1 MKKRFYILYIMY
13 AVVGIL
19 SLTTAAC
26 SSDKEEGEKPS
37 PENKTM
43 EVAFSI
49 SVPGSENALNATRIP
64 GIPDPG
70 TDTGEHDDWD
80 RLTVIIAYTQLDM
93 KKTVYYD
100 TFTKDE
106 FYSTNVVQHKETNSR
121 LLPDSDNDGFHEL
134 MMVLPTGSCRIYG
147 VTYTAGKGFDPE
159 GVLKKISDDGEDH
172 NDVILNLQISNDY
185 AERDVSKFVS
195 VATGYAI
202 NTKDNSEVLQVS
214 LNNIEEMR
222 QYWRMQLNRLAAKVD
237 IQWDAQSAYEKN
249 TETGNVQYTDVKI
262 NSFSFCGGAATDGT
276 TGSTIGTGSGYLF
289 PMLAKEK
296 ELPAISGKKN
306 FINTSE
312 ISRRN
317 GRVYHYTF
325 PDGHAPKITFK
336 LETTTTASTSG
347 AVKKTSDYT
356 FDLKNVTEGLLQ
368 PATWYKINVK
378 VTGKEKQESV
388 IIDSFK

>member
-37 PENKTM
+37 LKNKTM

-49 SVPGSENALNATRIP
+49 SVPGSENASNAKTTKA
-64 GIPDPG
+64 PDPG
-70 TDTGEHDDWD
+70 TDTGEHDDWN
-80 RLTVIIAYTQLDM
+80 RLTIIIAYTQLDM
-93 KKTVYYD
+93 KRTVYYD
-100 TFTKDE
+100 TFTKEE
-106 FYSTNVVQHKETNSR
+106 FYSNNVVQHQHTNSR
-121 LLPDSDNDGFHEL
+121 LLPDSDNDGYHEF
-134 MMVLPTGSCRIYG
+134 MMSLPIGKCRIYG
-147 VTYTAGKGFDPE
+147 VTYTDGKGFDPVGE
-159 GVLKKISDDGEDH
+159 LNKINDDGKDH
-172 NDVILNLQISNDY
+172 NGDIIKLQISNDY
-185 AERDVSKFVS
+185 AKDDGAKVAKFVS

-202 NTKDNSEVLQVS
+202 NTKDNSKDLQVS

-262 NSFSFCGGAATDGT
+262 NSFSFCGGATDQNVGA
-276 TGSTIGTGSGYLF
+276 GSGYLF
-289 PMLAKEK
+289 PTLAKGMN
-296 ELPAISGKKN
+296 LPAISGKKD

-336 LETTTTASTSG
+336 LVTSTGVIKDKESN
-347 AVKKTSDYT
+347 YT
-356 FDLKNVTEGLLQ
+356 FDLKNVTEGLLL

-378 VTGKEKQESV
+378 VTGKEKQESI

>member
-37 PENKTM
+37 LKSKTM

-49 SVPGSENALNATRIP
+49 SVPGSENASDATR
-64 GIPDPG
+64 IPDPG
-70 TDTGEHDDWD
+70 TDTGEHDDWN

-93 KKTVYYD
+93 KRTVYYD

-106 FYSTNVVQHKETNSR
+106 FYSNNVVQHQHTNSR
-121 LLPDSDNDGFHEL
+121 LLPDSDNDGYHEF
-134 MMVLPTGSCRIYG
+134 MMSLPIGKCRIYG
-147 VTYTAGKGFDPE
+147 VTYTAGMGFDPE
-159 GVLKKISDDGEDH
+159 SKLKKISDDGKDY
-172 NDVILNLQISNDY
+172 NDDILKLQISNDY
-185 AERDVSKFVS
+185 AGNDVSKFIS

-202 NTKDNSEVLQVS
+202 NTKDNSKDLQVS
-214 LNNIEEMR
+214 LDNIEEMK

-237 IQWDAQSAYEKN
+237 IQWDAQSAYEKS

-262 NSFSFCGGAATDGT
+262 NSFSFCGGATDQNVGA
-276 TGSTIGTGSGYLF
+276 GSGYLF
-289 PMLAKEK
+289 PTLAKE
-296 ELPAISGKKN
+296 ENLHAISGKKE

-325 PDGHAPKITFK
+325 PDGHTPKITFK
-336 LETTTTASTSG
+336 LETTTTASTG
-347 AVKKTSDYT
+347 NADKKTSTYT
-356 FDLKNVTEGLLQ
+356 FDLKNVTEGSLL

-378 VTGKEKQESV
+378 VTGKEKQESI

>member
-1 MKKRFYILYIMY
+1 MY

-37 PENKTM
+37 LKNKTM

-49 SVPGSENALNATRIP
+49 SVPGSENASNATR
-64 GIPDPG
+64 IPDPG

-80 RLTVIIAYTQLDM
+80 RLTVIIAYKQLDM
-93 KKTVYYD
+93 KRTVYYD

-121 LLPDSDNDGFHEL
+121 LLPDSDNDGIHEL

-147 VTYTAGKGFDPE
+147 MTYTAGKGFDPVGE
-159 GVLKKISDDGEDH
+159 LKKISDDGKDH
-172 NDVILNLQISNDY
+172 NDDILNLQISNDY
-185 AERDVSKFVS
+185 AGNDVSKFVS

-202 NTKDNSEVLQVS
+202 NTKDNSKNLQVS

-262 NSFSFCGGAATDGT
+262 NSFSFCGGAATAGT
-276 TGSTIGTGSGYLF
+276 TDPNVGAGSGYLF
-289 PMLAKEK
+289 PTLAKEK
-296 ELPAISGKKN
+296 NLPAISGKKD

-325 PDGHAPKITFK
+325 PDGHTPKITFK
-336 LETTTTASTSG
+336 LETTTTASTG
-347 AVKKTSDYT
+347 NADKKTSTYT
-356 FDLKNVTEGLLQ
+356 FDLKNVTEGSLL

-378 VTGKEKQESV
+378 VTGKEKQESI

>member
-49 SVPGSENALNATRIP
+49 SVPGSENASNATR
-64 GIPDPG
+64 IPDPG

-80 RLTVIIAYTQLDM
+80 RLTVIIAYKQLDM
-93 KKTVYYD
+93 KRTVYYD

-159 GVLKKISDDGEDH
+159 SELMKISDDGKDH
-172 NDVILNLQISNDY
+172 NDDILKLQISNDY
-185 AERDVSKFVS
+185 AGNDVSKFVS

-202 NTKDNSEVLQVS
+202 NTKDNSKDLQVS

-262 NSFSFCGGAATDGT
+262 NSFSFCGGAATAGT
-276 TGSTIGTGSGYLF
+276 TDPNVDKGSGYLF
-289 PMLAKEK
+289 PTLAKEK
-296 ELPAISGKKN
+296 NLPAISGKKD

-325 PDGHAPKITFK
+325 PDGHTPKITFK
-336 LETTTTASTSG
+336 LETTTTASTG
-347 AVKKTSDYT
+347 NADKKTSTYT
-356 FDLKNVTEGLLQ
+356 FDLKNVTEGSLL

-378 VTGKEKQESV
+378 VTRKEKQESV
-388 IIDSFK
+388 SIDTFK

>member
-1 MKKRFYILYIMY
+1 MY

-37 PENKTM
+37 LKNKTM

-49 SVPGSENALNATRIP
+49 SVPGSENASDATR
-64 GIPDPG
+64 IPDPG

-93 KKTVYYD
+93 KRTVYYD

-159 GVLKKISDDGEDH
+159 GVLKKISDDGIDH
-172 NDVILNLQISNDY
+172 NDDILKLQISNGY
-185 AERDVSKFVS
+185 AGNDVSKFIS

-202 NTKDNSEVLQVS
+202 NTKDNSEDLQVS

-222 QYWRMQLNRLAAKVD
+222 QYWRMQLNRLTAKVD

-262 NSFSFCGGAATDGT
+262 NSFSFCGGATDQNVGA
-276 TGSTIGTGSGYLF
+276 GSGYLF
-289 PMLAKEK
+289 PTLAKEK
-296 ELPAISGKKN
+296 NLPAISGKKD

-336 LETTTTASTSG
+336 LETTTTASTG
-347 AVKKTSDYT
+347 NADKKTSTYT
-356 FDLKNVTEGLLQ
+356 FDLKNVTEGSLQ

-378 VTGKEKQESV
+378 VTGKEKQESI

>member
-1 MKKRFYILYIMY
+1 MKNRFYILYIMY

-37 PENKTM
+37 LKNKTM

-49 SVPGSENALNATRIP
+49 SVPGSENASDATR
-64 GIPDPG
+64 IPDPG
-70 TDTGEHDDWD
+70 TDTGEHDDWN
-80 RLTVIIAYTQLDM
+80 RLTIIIAYTESDM

-100 TFTKDE
+100 TFTKEE
-106 FYSTNVVQHKETNSR
+106 FYSNNVVQHQHTNSR
-121 LLPDSDNDGFHEL
+121 LLPDSDNDGYHEF
-134 MMVLPTGSCRIYG
+134 MMSLPIGKCRIYG
-147 VTYTAGKGFDPE
+147 VTYTNGKGFDPVGE
-159 GVLKKISDDGEDH
+159 LKKISDDGKDH
-172 NDVILNLQISNDY
+172 NDDILNLQISNDY
-185 AERDVSKFVS
+185 AGNDVSKFIS

-202 NTKDNSEVLQVS
+202 NTKDNSEDLQVS

-262 NSFSFCGGAATDGT
+262 NSFSFCGGTTDQNVGA
-276 TGSTIGTGSGYLF
+276 GSGYLF
-289 PMLAKEK
+289 PTLAKEK
-296 ELPAISGKKN
+296 NLPAISGKKD

-325 PDGHAPKITFK
+325 PDGHTPKITFK
-336 LETTTTASTSG
+336 LETTTTASTG
-347 AVKKTSDYT
+347 NADKKTSTYT
-356 FDLKNVTEGLLQ
+356 FDLKNVTEGSLL

-378 VTGKEKQESV
+378 VTGKEKQESI

>member
-19 SLTTAAC
+19 SLTIAAC

-37 PENKTM
+37 LKNKTM

-49 SVPGSENALNATRIP
+49 SVPGSENASNAKTT
-64 GIPDPG
+64 GTPDPG

-80 RLTVIIAYTQLDM
+80 KLTIIIAYTESDM

-100 TFTKDE
+100 TFTKEE
-106 FYSTNVVQHKETNSR
+106 FYSNNVVQHQHTNSR
-121 LLPDSDNDGFHEL
+121 LLPDSDNDGYHEF
-134 MMVLPTGSCRIYG
+134 MMSLPIGKCRIYG
-147 VTYTAGKGFDPE
+147 VTYTDGKGFDPVGE
-159 GVLKKISDDGEDH
+159 LNKIKDDGKDH
-172 NDVILNLQISNDY
+172 NGDIIKLQISNDY
-185 AERDVSKFVS
+185 AKDDGAKVAKFIS

-214 LNNIEEMR
+214 LDNIEEMK

-237 IQWDAQSAYEKN
+237 IQWDAQSAYEKS

-262 NSFSFCGGAATDGT
+262 NSFSFCGGATDQNVGA
-276 TGSTIGTGSGYLF
+276 GSGYLF
-289 PMLAKEK
+289 PTLAKGMN
-296 ELPAISGKKN
+296 LPAISGKKD

-336 LETTTTASTSG
+336 LETTTTASTG
-347 AVKKTSDYT
+347 NADKKTSAYT
-356 FDLKNVTEGLLQ
+356 FDLKNVTEGSLQ

-388 IIDSFK
+388 SIDTFK

>member
-37 PENKTM
+37 LKSKTM

-49 SVPGSENALNATRIP
+49 SVPGSENASDATR
-64 GIPDPG
+64 IPDPG
-70 TDTGEHDDWD
+70 TDTGEHDDWNK
-80 RLTVIIAYTQLDM
+80 LTIIIAYTESDM

-106 FYSTNVVQHKETNSR
+106 FYSSNVVQHKKTNSR
-121 LLPDSDNDGFHEL
+121 LLPDSDNDGYHEF
-134 MMVLPTGSCRIYG
+134 MMSLPIGKCRIYG
-147 VTYTAGKGFDPE
+147 VTYTDGKGFDPVGE
-159 GVLKKISDDGEDH
+159 LNKINDDGKDH
-172 NDVILNLQISNDY
+172 NGDIIKLQISNDY
-185 AERDVSKFVS
+185 AKDDGAKVAKFVS

-202 NTKDNSEVLQVS
+202 NTKDNSKDLQVS

-262 NSFSFCGGAATDGT
+262 NSFSFCGGATDQNVGA
-276 TGSTIGTGSGYLF
+276 GSGYLF
-289 PMLAKEK
+289 PTLAKEK
-296 ELPAISGKKN
+296 NLPAISGKKD

-325 PDGHAPKITFK
+325 PDGHTPKITFK
-336 LETTTTASTSG
+336 LVTSTGVIKDKESN
-347 AVKKTSDYT
+347 YT
-356 FDLKNVTEGLLQ
+356 FDLKNVTEGLLL

-378 VTGKEKQESV
+378 VTGKEKQESI

>member
-37 PENKTM
+37 LKNKTM

-49 SVPGSENALNATRIP
+49 SVPGSENASNAKTTKA
-64 GIPDPG
+64 PDPG
-70 TDTGEHDDWD
+70 TDTGEHDDWN
-80 RLTVIIAYTQLDM
+80 RLTIIIAYTQLDM
-93 KKTVYYD
+93 KRTVYYD
-100 TFTKDE
+100 TFTKEE
-106 FYSTNVVQHKETNSR
+106 FYSNNVVQHQHTNSR
-121 LLPDSDNDGFHEL
+121 LLPDSDNDGYHEF
-134 MMVLPTGSCRIYG
+134 MMSLPIGKCRIYG
-147 VTYTAGKGFDPE
+147 VTYTDGKGFDPVGE
-159 GVLKKISDDGEDH
+159 LNKIKDDGKDH
-172 NDVILNLQISNDY
+172 NGDIIKLQISNDY
-185 AERDVSKFVS
+185 AKDDGAKVAKFIS

-202 NTKDNSEVLQVS
+202 NTKDNNEVLQVS
-214 LNNIEEMR
+214 LDNIEEMK

-237 IQWDAQSAYEKN
+237 IQWDAQSAYEKS

-262 NSFSFCGGAATDGT
+262 NSFSFCGGATDQNVGA
-276 TGSTIGTGSGYLF
+276 GSGYLF
-289 PMLAKEK
+289 PTLAKGMN
-296 ELPAISGKKN
+296 LPAISGKKD

-336 LETTTTASTSG
+336 LVTSTGVIKDKESN
-347 AVKKTSDYT
+347 YT
-356 FDLKNVTEGLLQ
+356 FDLKNVTEGLLL

-378 VTGKEKQESV
+378 VTGKEKQESI

>member
-1 MKKRFYILYIMY
+1 MKKRFYILYILY

-37 PENKTM
+37 LKSKTM

-49 SVPGSENALNATRIP
+49 SVPGSESASDATR
-64 GIPDPG
+64 IPDPG

-93 KKTVYYD
+93 KRTVYYD

-106 FYSTNVVQHKETNSR
+106 FYSNNVVQHQHTNSR
-121 LLPDSDNDGFHEL
+121 LLPDSDNDGYHEF
-134 MMVLPTGSCRIYG
+134 MMSLPIGKCRIYG
-147 VTYTAGKGFDPE
+147 VTYTDGKGFDPE
-159 GVLKKISDDGEDH
+159 SKLKKISDDGIDH
-172 NDVILNLQISNDY
+172 NDDILKLQISNDY
-185 AERDVSKFVS
+185 AGNDVSKFIS

-202 NTKDNSEVLQVS
+202 NTKDNSEDLQVS

-262 NSFSFCGGAATDGT
+262 NSFSFCGGATNQNVGA
-276 TGSTIGTGSGYLF
+276 GSGYLF
-289 PMLAKEK
+289 PTLAKK
-296 ELPAISGKKN
+296 KNLPAISGKKE

-336 LETTTTASTSG
+336 LVTSTGVIKDKESN
-347 AVKKTSDYT
+347 YT
-356 FDLKNVTEGLLQ
+356 FDLKNVTEGLLL

-378 VTGKEKQESV
+378 VTGKEKQESI
-388 IIDSFK
+388 IIDSLK

>member
-37 PENKTM
+37 LKNKTM

-49 SVPGSENALNATRIP
+49 SVPGSENASDATR
-64 GIPDPG
+64 IPDPG
-70 TDTGEHDDWD
+70 TDTGEHDDWN
-80 RLTVIIAYTQLDM
+80 RLTIIIAYTQLDM
-93 KKTVYYD
+93 KRTVYYD
-100 TFTKDE
+100 TFTKEE
-106 FYSTNVVQHKETNSR
+106 FYSNNVVQHQHTNSR
-121 LLPDSDNDGFHEL
+121 LLPDSDNDGYHEF
-134 MMVLPTGSCRIYG
+134 MMSLPIGKCRIYG
-147 VTYTAGKGFDPE
+147 VTYTDGKGFDPVGE
-159 GVLKKISDDGEDH
+159 LNKIKDDGKDH
-172 NDVILNLQISNDY
+172 NGDIIKLQISNDY
-185 AERDVSKFVS
+185 AKDDGAKVAKFIS

-202 NTKDNSEVLQVS
+202 NTKDNSEDLQVS

-262 NSFSFCGGAATDGT
+262 NSFSFCGGATDQNVGA
-276 TGSTIGTGSGYLF
+276 GSGYLF
-289 PMLAKEK
+289 PTLAKE
-296 ELPAISGKKN
+296 ENLHAISGKKE

-336 LETTTTASTSG
+336 LVTSTGVIKDKESN
-347 AVKKTSDYT
+347 YT

-388 IIDSFK
+388 SIDTFK

>member
-37 PENKTM
+37 LKSKTM

-49 SVPGSENALNATRIP
+49 SVPGNENASDATR
-64 GIPDPG
+64 IPDPG
-70 TDTGEHDDWD
+70 TDTGEHDDWN

-93 KKTVYYD
+93 KRTVYYD

-106 FYSTNVVQHKETNSR
+106 FYSNNVVQHQHTNSR
-121 LLPDSDNDGFHEL
+121 LLPDSDNDGYHEF
-134 MMVLPTGSCRIYG
+134 MMSLPIGKCRIYG
-147 VTYTAGKGFDPE
+147 VTYTDGKGFDPE
-159 GVLKKISDDGEDH
+159 GELKKIKDDGKDH
-172 NDVILNLQISNDY
+172 NGDIIKLQISNDY
-185 AERDVSKFVS
+185 AKDDGAKVAKFIS

-202 NTKDNSEVLQVS
+202 NTKDNSKDLQVS

-262 NSFSFCGGAATDGT
+262 NSFSFCGGATDQNVGA
-276 TGSTIGTGSGYLF
+276 GSGYLF
-289 PMLAKEK
+289 PTLAKEK
-296 ELPAISGKKN
+296 NLPAISGKKD

-325 PDGHAPKITFK
+325 PDGHTPKITFK
-336 LETTTTASTSG
+336 LETTTTASTG
-347 AVKKTSDYT
+347 NADKKTSTYT
-356 FDLKNVTEGLLQ
+356 FDLKNATEGSLL

-378 VTGKEKQESV
+378 VTGKEKQESI

>member
-37 PENKTM
+37 LKNKTM

-49 SVPGSENALNATRIP
+49 SVPGSENASNATR
-64 GIPDPG
+64 IPDPG
-70 TDTGEHDDWD
+70 TDTGEHDDWN

-93 KKTVYYD
+93 KRTVYYD
-100 TFTKDE
+100 TFTKEE
-106 FYSTNVVQHKETNSR
+106 FYSNNVVQHQHTNSR
-121 LLPDSDNDGFHEL
+121 LLPDSDNDGYHEF
-134 MMVLPTGSCRIYG
+134 MMILPIGKCRIYG
-147 VTYTAGKGFDPE
+147 VTYTDGKGFDPVGE
-159 GVLKKISDDGEDH
+159 LNKIKDDGKDH
-172 NDVILNLQISNDY
+172 NGDIIKLQISNDY
-185 AERDVSKFVS
+185 AKDDGAKVAKFIS

-202 NTKDNSEVLQVS
+202 NTKDNSKDLQVS

-262 NSFSFCGGAATDGT
+262 NSFSFCGGATNQNVGA
-276 TGSTIGTGSGYLF
+276 GSGYLF
-289 PMLAKEK
+289 PTLAKEK
-296 ELPAISGKKN
+296 NLPAISGKKD

-325 PDGHAPKITFK
+325 PDGHTPKITFK
-336 LETTTTASTSG
+336 LVTSTGVIKDKESN
-347 AVKKTSDYT
+347 YT
-356 FDLKNVTEGLLQ
+356 FDLKNVTEGLLL

-378 VTGKEKQESV
+378 VTGKEKQESI

>member
-1 MKKRFYILYIMY
+1 MKKRFYILYILY

-37 PENKTM
+37 LKNKTM

-49 SVPGSENALNATRIP
+49 SVPGSENASDATR
-64 GIPDPG
+64 IPDPG
-70 TDTGEHDDWD
+70 TDTGEHDDWN

-93 KKTVYYD
+93 KRTVYYD
-100 TFTKDE
+100 TFTKEE
-106 FYSTNVVQHKETNSR
+106 FYSSNVVQHKETNSR
-121 LLPDSDNDGFHEL
+121 LLPDSDNDGYHEF
-134 MMVLPTGSCRIYG
+134 MMSLPIGKCRIYG
-147 VTYTAGKGFDPE
+147 VTYTDGKGFDPVGE
-159 GVLKKISDDGEDH
+159 LNKISDDGKDH
-172 NDVILNLQISNDY
+172 NDDILNLQISNDY
-185 AERDVSKFVS
+185 AENDVSKFVS

-202 NTKDNSEVLQVS
+202 NTKDNSEDLQVS

-237 IQWDAQSAYEKN
+237 IQWDAQSAYEKS

-262 NSFSFCGGAATDGT
+262 NSFSFCGGATDQNVGA
-276 TGSTIGTGSGYLF
+276 GSGYLF
-289 PMLAKEK
+289 PTLAKEK
-296 ELPAISGKKN
+296 NLPAISGKKD

-325 PDGHAPKITFK
+325 PDGHTPKITFK
-336 LETTTTASTSG
+336 LETTTTASTG
-347 AVKKTSDYT
+347 NADKKTSTYT
-356 FDLKNVTEGLLQ
+356 FDLKNVTEGSLQ

-388 IIDSFK
+388 SIDTFK

>member
-37 PENKTM
+37 LKNKTM

-49 SVPGSENALNATRIP
+49 SVPGSESASDATR
-64 GIPDPG
+64 IPDPG
-70 TDTGEHDDWD
+70 TDTGEHDDWN

-93 KKTVYYD
+93 KRTVYYD
-100 TFTKDE
+100 TFTKEE
-106 FYSTNVVQHKETNSR
+106 FYSNNVVQHQHTNSR
-121 LLPDSDNDGFHEL
+121 LLPDSDNDGYHEF
-134 MMVLPTGSCRIYG
+134 MMSLPIGKCRIYG
-147 VTYTAGKGFDPE
+147 VTYTDGKGFDPVGE
-159 GVLKKISDDGEDH
+159 LNKIKDDGKDH
-172 NDVILNLQISNDY
+172 NGDIIKLQISNDY
-185 AERDVSKFVS
+185 AKDDGAKVAKFVS

-202 NTKDNSEVLQVS
+202 NTKDNSEDLQVS

-262 NSFSFCGGAATDGT
+262 NSFSFCGGATDQNVGA
-276 TGSTIGTGSGYLF
+276 GSGYLF
-289 PMLAKEK
+289 PTLAKE
-296 ELPAISGKKN
+296 ENLHAISGKKE

-336 LETTTTASTSG
+336 LVTSTGVIKDKESN
-347 AVKKTSDYT
+347 YT
-356 FDLKNVTEGLLQ
+356 FDLKNVTEGLLL

-378 VTGKEKQESV
+378 VTGKEKQESI

>member
-1 MKKRFYILYIMY
+1 MKKRSYILYIMY

-37 PENKTM
+37 LKNKTM

-49 SVPGSENALNATRIP
+49 SVPGSENASDATR
-64 GIPDPG
+64 IPDPG

-93 KKTVYYD
+93 KRTVYYD
-100 TFTKDE
+100 TFTKEE
-106 FYSTNVVQHKETNSR
+106 FYSNNVVQHQHTNSR
-121 LLPDSDNDGFHEL
+121 LLPDSDNDGYHEF
-134 MMVLPTGSCRIYG
+134 MMSLPIGKCRIYG
-147 VTYTAGKGFDPE
+147 VTYTAGMGFDPVGE
-159 GVLKKISDDGEDH
+159 LKKISDDGKDH
-172 NDVILNLQISNDY
+172 NDDILNLQISNDY
-185 AERDVSKFVS
+185 AGNDVSKFIS

-202 NTKDNSEVLQVS
+202 NTKDNSKDLQVS

-262 NSFSFCGGAATDGT
+262 NSFSFCGGTTDPNVDK
-276 TGSTIGTGSGYLF
+276 GSGYLF
-289 PMLAKEK
+289 PTLAKEK
-296 ELPAISGKKN
+296 NLPAISGKKD

-325 PDGHAPKITFK
+325 PDGHTPKITFK
-336 LETTTTASTSG
+336 LETTTTASTG
-347 AVKKTSDYT
+347 NADKKTSTYT
-356 FDLKNVTEGLLQ
+356 FDLKNVTEGLLL

-378 VTGKEKQESV
+378 VTGKEKQESI

>member
-37 PENKTM
+37 LKNKTM

-49 SVPGSENALNATRIP
+49 SVPGSENASNATR
-64 GIPDPG
+64 IPDPG
-70 TDTGEHDDWD
+70 TDTGEHDDWN

-93 KKTVYYD
+93 KRTVYYD

-106 FYSTNVVQHKETNSR
+106 FYSNNVVQHQHTNSR
-121 LLPDSDNDGFHEL
+121 LLPDSDNDGYHEF
-134 MMVLPTGSCRIYG
+134 MMSLPIGKCRIYG
-147 VTYTAGKGFDPE
+147 VTYTDGKGFDPVGE
-159 GVLKKISDDGEDH
+159 LNKINDDGKDH
-172 NDVILNLQISNDY
+172 NGDIIKLQISNDY
-185 AERDVSKFVS
+185 AKDDGAKVAKFVS

-202 NTKDNSEVLQVS
+202 NTKDNSKDLQVS

-262 NSFSFCGGAATDGT
+262 NSFSFCGGATDQNVGA
-276 TGSTIGTGSGYLF
+276 GSGYLF
-289 PMLAKEK
+289 PTLAKEK
-296 ELPAISGKKN
+296 NLPAISGKKE

-336 LETTTTASTSG
+336 LVTSTGVIKDKESN
-347 AVKKTSDYT
+347 YT
-356 FDLKNVTEGLLQ
+356 FDLKNVTEGLLL

-378 VTGKEKQESV
+378 VTGKEKQESI

>member
-37 PENKTM
+37 LKNKTM

-49 SVPGSENALNATRIP
+49 SVPGSENASNATR
-64 GIPDPG
+64 IPDPG
-70 TDTGEHDDWD
+70 TDTGEHDDWN

-93 KKTVYYD
+93 KRTVYYD

-106 FYSTNVVQHKETNSR
+106 FYSNNVVQHQHTNSR
-121 LLPDSDNDGFHEL
+121 LLPDSDNDGYHEF
-134 MMVLPTGSCRIYG
+134 MMSLPIGKCRIYG
-147 VTYTAGKGFDPE
+147 VTYTAGMGFDPVGE
-159 GVLKKISDDGEDH
+159 LNKIKDDGKDH
-172 NDVILNLQISNDY
+172 NGDIIKLQISNDY
-185 AERDVSKFVS
+185 AKDDGAKVAKFIS

-202 NTKDNSEVLQVS
+202 NTKDNSEDLQVS

-237 IQWDAQSAYEKN
+237 IQWDAQSAYEKS

-262 NSFSFCGGAATDGT
+262 NSFSFCGGATDQNVGA
-276 TGSTIGTGSGYLF
+276 GSGYLF
-289 PMLAKEK
+289 PTLAKE
-296 ELPAISGKKN
+296 ENLHAISGKKE

-325 PDGHAPKITFK
+325 PDGHTPKITFK
-336 LETTTTASTSG
+336 LVTSTGVIKDKESN
-347 AVKKTSDYT
+347 YT

-388 IIDSFK
+388 SIDTFK

>member
-37 PENKTM
+37 LKSKTM

-49 SVPGSENALNATRIP
+49 SVPGSESASDATR
-64 GIPDPG
+64 IPDPG
-70 TDTGEHDDWD
+70 TDTGEHDDWN

-93 KKTVYYD
+93 KRTVYYD

-106 FYSTNVVQHKETNSR
+106 FYSNNVVQHQHTNSR
-121 LLPDSDNDGFHEL
+121 LLPDSDNDGYHEF
-134 MMVLPTGSCRIYG
+134 MMSLPIGKCRIYG
-147 VTYTAGKGFDPE
+147 VTYTDGKGFDPVGE
-159 GVLKKISDDGEDH
+159 LNKIKDDGKDH
-172 NDVILNLQISNDY
+172 NGDIIKLQISNDY
-185 AERDVSKFVS
+185 AKDDGAKVAKFIS

-202 NTKDNSEVLQVS
+202 NTKDNSEDLQVS

-262 NSFSFCGGAATDGT
+262 NSFSFCGGATDQNVGA
-276 TGSTIGTGSGYLF
+276 GSGYLF
-289 PMLAKEK
+289 PTLAKEK
-296 ELPAISGKKN
+296 NLPAISGKKE

-325 PDGHAPKITFK
+325 PDGHTPKITFK
-336 LETTTTASTSG
+336 LVTSTGVIKDKESN
-347 AVKKTSDYT
+347 YT
-356 FDLKNVTEGLLQ
+356 FDLKNVTEGLLL

-378 VTGKEKQESV
+378 VTGKEKQESI

>member
-1 MKKRFYILYIMY
+1 MY

-37 PENKTM
+37 LKNKTM

-49 SVPGSENALNATRIP
+49 SVPGSENASDATR
-64 GIPDPG
+64 IPDPG
-70 TDTGEHDDWD
+70 TDTGEHDDWN

-93 KKTVYYD
+93 KRTVYYD
-100 TFTKDE
+100 TFTKEE
-106 FYSTNVVQHKETNSR
+106 FYSNNVVQHQHTNSR
-121 LLPDSDNDGFHEL
+121 LLPDSDNDGYHEF
-134 MMVLPTGSCRIYG
+134 MMSLPIGKCRIYG
-147 VTYTAGKGFDPE
+147 VTYTDGMGFDPE
-159 GVLKKISDDGEDH
+159 SKLKKISDDGKDH
-172 NDVILNLQISNDY
+172 NDDILKLQISNDY
-185 AERDVSKFVS
+185 AGNDVSKFVS

-202 NTKDNSEVLQVS
+202 NTKDNSKDLQVS

-262 NSFSFCGGAATDGT
+262 NSFSFCGGATDQNVGA
-276 TGSTIGTGSGYLF
+276 GSGYLF
-289 PMLAKEK
+289 PTLAKK
-296 ELPAISGKKN
+296 KNLHAISGKKE

-336 LETTTTASTSG
+336 LVTSTGVIKDKESN
-347 AVKKTSDYT
+347 YT
-356 FDLKNVTEGLLQ
+356 FDLKNVTEGLLL

-378 VTGKEKQESV
+378 VTGKEKQEV
-388 IIDSFK
+388 PAGELPVVHIACL

>member
-37 PENKTM
+37 LKNKTM

-49 SVPGSENALNATRIP
+49 SVPGSENASDATRIP
-64 GIPDPG
+64 DLPDPG

-93 KKTVYYD
+93 KRTVYYD

-106 FYSTNVVQHKETNSR
+106 FYSNNVVQHQHTNSR
-121 LLPDSDNDGFHEL
+121 LLPDSDNDGYHEF
-134 MMVLPTGSCRIYG
+134 MMSLPIGKCRIYG
-147 VTYTAGKGFDPE
+147 VTYTEGKGFDPVGE
-159 GVLKKISDDGEDH
+159 LKKISDDGKDH
-172 NDVILNLQISNDY
+172 NGEIIKLQISNDY
-185 AERDVSKFVS
+185 AKDDGAKVAKFIS

-202 NTKDNSEVLQVS
+202 NTKDNSEDLQVS
-214 LNNIEEMR
+214 LDNIEEMK

-262 NSFSFCGGAATDGT
+262 NSFSFCGGATDQNVGA
-276 TGSTIGTGSGYLF
+276 GSGYLF
-289 PMLAKEK
+289 PTLAKK
-296 ELPAISGKKN
+296 KNLPAISGKKD

-336 LETTTTASTSG
+336 LVTSTGVIKDKESN
-347 AVKKTSDYT
+347 YT
-356 FDLKNVTEGLLQ
+356 FDLKNVTEGLLL

-378 VTGKEKQESV
+378 VTGKEKQESI

>member
-37 PENKTM
+37 LKNKTM

-49 SVPGSENALNATRIP
+49 SVPGSESASDATR
-64 GIPDPG
+64 IPDPG
-70 TDTGEHDDWD
+70 TDTGEHDDWN

-93 KKTVYYD
+93 KRTVYYD
-100 TFTKDE
+100 TFTKEE
-106 FYSTNVVQHKETNSR
+106 FYSNNVVQHQHTNSR
-121 LLPDSDNDGFHEL
+121 LLPDSDNDGYHEF
-134 MMVLPTGSCRIYG
+134 MMSLPIGKCRIYG
-147 VTYTAGKGFDPE
+147 VTYTDGKGFDPVGE
-159 GVLKKISDDGEDH
+159 LNKIKDDGKDH
-172 NDVILNLQISNDY
+172 NGDIIKLQISNDY
-185 AERDVSKFVS
+185 AKDDGAKVAKFVS

-202 NTKDNSEVLQVS
+202 NTKDNSEDLQVS

-262 NSFSFCGGAATDGT
+262 NSFSFCGGATDQNVGA
-276 TGSTIGTGSGYLF
+276 GSGYLF
-289 PMLAKEK
+289 PTLAKGMN
-296 ELPAISGKKN
+296 LPAISGKKD

-336 LETTTTASTSG
+336 LVTSTGVIKDKESN
-347 AVKKTSDYT
+347 YT
-356 FDLKNVTEGLLQ
+356 FDLKNVTEGLLL

-378 VTGKEKQESV
+378 VTGKEKQESI

>member
-37 PENKTM
+37 LKNKTM

-49 SVPGSENALNATRIP
+49 SVPGSENASDATR
-64 GIPDPG
+64 IPDPG

-93 KKTVYYD
+93 KRTVYYD

-106 FYSTNVVQHKETNSR
+106 FYSNNVVQHQHTNSR
-121 LLPDSDNDGFHEL
+121 LLPDSDNDGYHEF
-134 MMVLPTGSCRIYG
+134 MMSLPIGKCRIYG
-147 VTYTAGKGFDPE
+147 VTYTDGKGFDPVGE
-159 GVLKKISDDGEDH
+159 LNKINDDGKDH
-172 NDVILNLQISNDY
+172 NGDIIKLQISNDY
-185 AERDVSKFVS
+185 AKDDGAKVAKFVS

-202 NTKDNSEVLQVS
+202 NTKDNSKDLQVS

-262 NSFSFCGGAATDGT
+262 NSFSFCGGATDQNVGA
-276 TGSTIGTGSGYLF
+276 GSGYLF
-289 PMLAKEK
+289 PTLAKEK
-296 ELPAISGKKN
+296 NLPAISGKKE

-336 LETTTTASTSG
+336 LVTSTGVIKDKESN
-347 AVKKTSDYT
+347 YT
-356 FDLKNVTEGLLQ
+356 FDLKNVTEGLLL

-378 VTGKEKQESV
+378 VTGKEKQESI

>member
-37 PENKTM
+37 LKNKTM

-49 SVPGSENALNATRIP
+49 SVPGSENASDATR
-64 GIPDPG
+64 IPDPG
-70 TDTGEHDDWD
+70 TDTGEHDDWN
-80 RLTVIIAYTQLDM
+80 RLTIIIAYTQLDM
-93 KKTVYYD
+93 KRTVYYD
-100 TFTKDE
+100 TFTKEE
-106 FYSTNVVQHKETNSR
+106 FYSNNVVQHQHTNSR
-121 LLPDSDNDGFHEL
+121 LLPDSDNDGYHEF
-134 MMVLPTGSCRIYG
+134 MMSLPIGKCRIYG
-147 VTYTAGKGFDPE
+147 VTYTDGKGFDPVGE
-159 GVLKKISDDGEDH
+159 LNKIKDDGKDH
-172 NDVILNLQISNDY
+172 NGDIIKLQISNDY
-185 AERDVSKFVS
+185 AKDDGAKVAKFIS

-202 NTKDNSEVLQVS
+202 NTKDNSEDLQVS

-237 IQWDAQSAYEKN
+237 IQWDAQSAYEKS

-262 NSFSFCGGAATDGT
+262 NSFSFCGGATDQNVGA
-276 TGSTIGTGSGYLF
+276 GSGYLF
-289 PMLAKEK
+289 PTLAKE
-296 ELPAISGKKN
+296 ENLHAISGKKE

-336 LETTTTASTSG
+336 LVTSTGVIKDKESN
-347 AVKKTSDYT
+347 YT
-356 FDLKNVTEGLLQ
+356 FDLKNVTEGLLL

-378 VTGKEKQESV
+378 VTGKEKQESI

>member
-37 PENKTM
+37 LKNKTM

-49 SVPGSENALNATRIP
+49 SVPGSESASDATR
-64 GIPDPG
+64 IPDPG
-70 TDTGEHDDWD
+70 TDTGEHDDWN

-93 KKTVYYD
+93 KRTVYYD

-106 FYSTNVVQHKETNSR
+106 FYSNNVVQHQHTNSR
-121 LLPDSDNDGFHEL
+121 LLPDSDNDGYHEF
-134 MMVLPTGSCRIYG
+134 MMSLPIGKCRIYG
-147 VTYTAGKGFDPE
+147 VTYTEGKGFDPVGE
-159 GVLKKISDDGEDH
+159 LKKISDDGKDH
-172 NDVILNLQISNDY
+172 NGEIIKLQISNDY
-185 AERDVSKFVS
+185 AKDDGAKVAKFIS

-202 NTKDNSEVLQVS
+202 NTKDNSEDLQVS
-214 LNNIEEMR
+214 LDNIEEMK

-262 NSFSFCGGAATDGT
+262 NSFSFCGGATDQNVGA
-276 TGSTIGTGSGYLF
+276 GSGYLF
-289 PMLAKEK
+289 PTLAKK
-296 ELPAISGKKN
+296 KNLPAISGKKD

-336 LETTTTASTSG
+336 LVTSTGVIKDKESN
-347 AVKKTSDYT
+347 YT
-356 FDLKNVTEGLLQ
+356 FDLKNVTEGLLL

-378 VTGKEKQESV
+378 VTGKEKQESI

>member
-37 PENKTM
+37 LKNKTM

-49 SVPGSENALNATRIP
+49 SVPGSENASNAKTTKT
-64 GIPDPG
+64 PDPG
-70 TDTGEHDDWD
+70 TDTGEHDDWN
-80 RLTVIIAYTQLDM
+80 RLTIIIAYTQLDM
-93 KKTVYYD
+93 KRTVYYD
-100 TFTKDE
+100 TFTKEE
-106 FYSTNVVQHKETNSR
+106 FYSNNVVQHQHTNSR
-121 LLPDSDNDGFHEL
+121 LLPDSDNDGYHEF
-134 MMVLPTGSCRIYG
+134 MMSLPIGKCRIYG
-147 VTYTAGKGFDPE
+147 VTYTDGKGFDPVGE
-159 GVLKKISDDGEDH
+159 LNKIKDDGKDH
-172 NDVILNLQISNDY
+172 NGDIIKLQISNDY
-185 AERDVSKFVS
+185 AKDDGAKVAKFVS

-202 NTKDNSEVLQVS
+202 NTKDNSKDLQVS

-262 NSFSFCGGAATDGT
+262 NSFSFCGGATDQNVGA
-276 TGSTIGTGSGYLF
+276 GYLF
-289 PMLAKEK
+289 PTLAKE
-296 ELPAISGKKN
+296 ENLHAISGKKE

-325 PDGHAPKITFK
+325 PDGHTPKITFK
-336 LETTTTASTSG
+336 LVTSTGVIKDKESN
-347 AVKKTSDYT
+347 YT

-388 IIDSFK
+388 SIDTFK

>member
-37 PENKTM
+37 LKSKTM

-49 SVPGSENALNATRIP
+49 SVPGSESASDATR
-64 GIPDPG
+64 IPDPG

-93 KKTVYYD
+93 KRTVYYD

-106 FYSTNVVQHKETNSR
+106 FYSNNVVQHQHTNSR
-121 LLPDSDNDGFHEL
+121 LLPDSDNDGYHEF
-134 MMVLPTGSCRIYG
+134 MMSLPIGKCRIYG
-147 VTYTAGKGFDPE
+147 VTYTDGKGFDPVGE
-159 GVLKKISDDGEDH
+159 LNKIKDDGKDH
-172 NDVILNLQISNDY
+172 NGDIIKLQISNDY
-185 AERDVSKFVS
+185 AKDDGAKVAKFIS

-202 NTKDNSEVLQVS
+202 NTKDNSEDLQVS

-262 NSFSFCGGAATDGT
+262 NSFSFCGGATDQNVGA
-276 TGSTIGTGSGYLF
+276 GSGYLF
-289 PMLAKEK
+289 PTLAKEK
-296 ELPAISGKKN
+296 NLPAISGKKD

-325 PDGHAPKITFK
+325 PDGHTPKITFK
-336 LETTTTASTSG
+336 LVTSTGVIKDKESN
-347 AVKKTSDYT
+347 YT
-356 FDLKNVTEGLLQ
+356 FDLKNVTEGLLL

-378 VTGKEKQESV
+378 VTGKEKQESI

>member
-49 SVPGSENALNATRIP
+49 SVPGSENASNATR
-64 GIPDPG
+64 IPDPG
-70 TDTGEHDDWD
+70 TDTGEHDDWN

-93 KKTVYYD
+93 KRTVYYD

-106 FYSTNVVQHKETNSR
+106 FYSNNVVQHQHTNSR
-121 LLPDSDNDGFHEL
+121 LLPDSDNDGYHEF
-134 MMVLPTGSCRIYG
+134 MMSLPIGKCRIYG
-147 VTYTAGKGFDPE
+147 VTYTDGKGFDPVGE
-159 GVLKKISDDGEDH
+159 LNKINDDGKDH
-172 NDVILNLQISNDY
+172 NGDIIKLQISNDY
-185 AERDVSKFVS
+185 AKDDGAKVAKFVS

-202 NTKDNSEVLQVS
+202 NTKDNSKDLQVS

-249 TETGNVQYTDVKI
+249 TETGNVQYTDVKM
-262 NSFSFCGGAATDGT
+262 NSFSFCGGATDQNVGA
-276 TGSTIGTGSGYLF
+276 GSGYLF
-289 PMLAKEK
+289 PTLAKEK
-296 ELPAISGKKN
+296 NLPAISGKKE

-336 LETTTTASTSG
+336 LVTSTGVIKDKESN
-347 AVKKTSDYT
+347 YT
-356 FDLKNVTEGLLQ
+356 FDLKNVTEGLLL

-378 VTGKEKQESV
+378 VTGKEKQESI

>member
-37 PENKTM
+37 LKNKTM

-49 SVPGSENALNATRIP
+49 SVPGNENASDATR
-64 GIPDPG
+64 IPDPG
-70 TDTGEHDDWD
+70 TDTGEHDDWN

-93 KKTVYYD
+93 KRTVYYD
-100 TFTKDE
+100 TFTKEE
-106 FYSTNVVQHKETNSR
+106 FYSNNVVQHQHTNSR
-121 LLPDSDNDGFHEL
+121 LLPDSDNDGYHEF
-134 MMVLPTGSCRIYG
+134 MMSLPIGKCRIYG
-147 VTYTAGKGFDPE
+147 VTYTDGKGFDPVGE
-159 GVLKKISDDGEDH
+159 LNKIKDDGKDH
-172 NDVILNLQISNDY
+172 NGDIIKLQISNDY
-185 AERDVSKFVS
+185 AKDDGAKVAKFIS

-202 NTKDNSEVLQVS
+202 NTKDNSKDLQVS

-262 NSFSFCGGAATDGT
+262 NSFSFCGGTTDQNVGA
-276 TGSTIGTGSGYLF
+276 GSGYLF
-289 PMLAKEK
+289 PTLAKEK
-296 ELPAISGKKN
+296 NLPAISGKKD

-325 PDGHAPKITFK
+325 PDGHTPKITFK
-336 LETTTTASTSG
+336 LETTTTASTG
-347 AVKKTSDYT
+347 NADKKTSTYT
-356 FDLKNVTEGLLQ
+356 FDLKNVTEGSLL

-378 VTGKEKQESV
+378 VTGKEKQESI

>member
-37 PENKTM
+37 LKNKTM

-49 SVPGSENALNATRIP
+49 SVPGSENASDATRIP
-64 GIPDPG
+64 DLPDPG

-93 KKTVYYD
+93 KRTVYYD

-106 FYSTNVVQHKETNSR
+106 FYSNNVVQHQHTNSR
-121 LLPDSDNDGFHEL
+121 LLPDSDNDGYHEF
-134 MMVLPTGSCRIYG
+134 MMSLPIGKCRIYG
-147 VTYTAGKGFDPE
+147 VTYTEGKGFDPVGE
-159 GVLKKISDDGEDH
+159 LKKISDDGKDH
-172 NDVILNLQISNDY
+172 NGEIIKLQISNDY
-185 AERDVSKFVS
+185 AKDDGAKVAKFIS

-202 NTKDNSEVLQVS
+202 STKDNSEDLQVS

-262 NSFSFCGGAATDGT
+262 NSFSFCGGATDQNVGA
-276 TGSTIGTGSGYLF
+276 GSGYLF
-289 PMLAKEK
+289 PTLAKK
-296 ELPAISGKKN
+296 KNLPAISGKKD

-336 LETTTTASTSG
+336 LVTSTGVIKDKESN
-347 AVKKTSDYT
+347 YT
-356 FDLKNVTEGLLQ
+356 FDLKNVTEGLLL

-378 VTGKEKQESV
+378 VTGKEKQESI

>member
-37 PENKTM
+37 LKSKTM

-49 SVPGSENALNATRIP
+49 SVPGSESASDATR
-64 GIPDPG
+64 IPDPG

-93 KKTVYYD
+93 KRTVYYD

-106 FYSTNVVQHKETNSR
+106 FYSNNVVQHQHTNSR
-121 LLPDSDNDGFHEL
+121 LLPDSDNDGYHEF
-134 MMVLPTGSCRIYG
+134 MMSLPIGKCRIYG
-147 VTYTAGKGFDPE
+147 VTYTDGKGFDPVGE
-159 GVLKKISDDGEDH
+159 LNKIKDDGKDH
-172 NDVILNLQISNDY
+172 NGDIIKLQISNDY
-185 AERDVSKFVS
+185 AKDDGAKVAKFIS

-202 NTKDNSEVLQVS
+202 NTKDNSEDLQVS

-222 QYWRMQLNRLAAKVD
+222 QYWRIQLNRLAAKVD

-262 NSFSFCGGAATDGT
+262 NSFSFCGGATDQNVGA
-276 TGSTIGTGSGYLF
+276 GSGYLF
-289 PMLAKEK
+289 PTLAKEK
-296 ELPAISGKKN
+296 NLPAISGKKE

-325 PDGHAPKITFK
+325 PDGHTPKITFK
-336 LETTTTASTSG
+336 LVTSTGVIKDKESN
-347 AVKKTSDYT
+347 YT
-356 FDLKNVTEGLLQ
+356 FDLKNVTEGLLL

-378 VTGKEKQESV
+378 VTGKEKQESI

>member
-49 SVPGSENALNATRIP
+49 SVPGSENASNATR
-64 GIPDPG
+64 IPDPG
-70 TDTGEHDDWD
+70 TDTGEHDDWN

-93 KKTVYYD
+93 KRTVYYD

-106 FYSTNVVQHKETNSR
+106 FYSNNVVQHQHTNSR
-121 LLPDSDNDGFHEL
+121 LLPDSDNDGYHEF
-134 MMVLPTGSCRIYG
+134 MMSLPIGKCRIYG
-147 VTYTAGKGFDPE
+147 VTYTDGKGFDPVGE
-159 GVLKKISDDGEDH
+159 LNKIKDDGKDH
-172 NDVILNLQISNDY
+172 NGDIIKLQISNDY
-185 AERDVSKFVS
+185 AKDDGAKVAKFVS

-202 NTKDNSEVLQVS
+202 NTKDNSKDLQVS

-262 NSFSFCGGAATDGT
+262 NSFSFCGGATDQNVGA
-276 TGSTIGTGSGYLF
+276 GSGYLF
-289 PMLAKEK
+289 PTLAKE
-296 ELPAISGKKN
+296 ENLHAISGKKE

-336 LETTTTASTSG
+336 LVTSTGVIKDKESN
-347 AVKKTSDYT
+347 YT

-378 VTGKEKQESV
+378 VTGKEKQGSV
-388 IIDSFK
+388 SIDTFK

>member
-1 MKKRFYILYIMY
+1 MY

-37 PENKTM
+37 LKNKTM

-49 SVPGSENALNATRIP
+49 SVPGSENASDATRIP
-64 GIPDPG
+64 DLPDPG

-93 KKTVYYD
+93 KRTVYYD

-106 FYSTNVVQHKETNSR
+106 FYSNNVVQHQHTNSR
-121 LLPDSDNDGFHEL
+121 LLPDSDNDGYHEF
-134 MMVLPTGSCRIYG
+134 MMSLPIGKCRIYG
-147 VTYTAGKGFDPE
+147 VTYTEGKGFDPVGE
-159 GVLKKISDDGEDH
+159 LKKISDDGKDH
-172 NDVILNLQISNDY
+172 NGDIIKLQISNDY
-185 AERDVSKFVS
+185 AKDDGAKVAKFIS

-214 LNNIEEMR
+214 LDNIEEMK

-237 IQWDAQSAYEKN
+237 IQWDAQSAYEKS

-262 NSFSFCGGAATDGT
+262 NSFSFCGGATDQNVGA
-276 TGSTIGTGSGYLF
+276 GSGYLF
-289 PMLAKEK
+289 PTLAKGMN
-296 ELPAISGKKN
+296 LPAISGKKD

-336 LETTTTASTSG
+336 LETTTTASTG
-347 AVKKTSDYT
+347 NADKKTSAYT
-356 FDLKNVTEGLLQ
+356 FDLKNVTEGSLQ

-388 IIDSFK
+388 SIDTFK

>member
-37 PENKTM
+37 LKNKTM

-49 SVPGSENALNATRIP
+49 SVPGNENASDATR
-64 GIPDPG
+64 IPDPG
-70 TDTGEHDDWD
+70 TDTGEHDDWN
-80 RLTVIIAYTQLDM
+80 RLTIIIAYTQSDM
-93 KKTVYYD
+93 KQTVYYD
-100 TFTKDE
+100 TFTKEE
-106 FYSTNVVQHKETNSR
+106 FYSNNVVQHQHTNSR
-121 LLPDSDNDGFHEL
+121 LLPDSDNDGYHEF
-134 MMVLPTGSCRIYG
+134 MMILPIGKCRIYG
-147 VTYTAGKGFDPE
+147 VTYTDGKGFDPVGE
-159 GVLKKISDDGEDH
+159 LKKIKDDGKDH
-172 NDVILNLQISNDY
+172 NGDIIKLQISNDY
-185 AERDVSKFVS
+185 AKDDGAKVAKFIS

-214 LNNIEEMR
+214 LDNIEEMK

-262 NSFSFCGGAATDGT
+262 NSFSFCGGATDQNVGA
-276 TGSTIGTGSGYLF
+276 GSGYLF
-289 PMLAKEK
+289 PTLAKGMN
-296 ELPAISGKKN
+296 LPAISGKKD

-336 LETTTTASTSG
+336 LETTTTASTG
-347 AVKKTSDYT
+347 NADKKTSTYT
-356 FDLKNVTEGLLQ
+356 FDLKNVTEGSLQ

-388 IIDSFK
+388 SIDTFK

>member
-37 PENKTM
+37 LKNKTM

-49 SVPGSENALNATRIP
+49 SVPGSENASDATRIP
-64 GIPDPG
+64 DLPDPG

-93 KKTVYYD
+93 KRTVYYD

-106 FYSTNVVQHKETNSR
+106 FYSNNVVQHQHTNSR
-121 LLPDSDNDGFHEL
+121 LLPDSDNDGYHEF
-134 MMVLPTGSCRIYG
+134 MMSLPIGKCRIYG
-147 VTYTAGKGFDPE
+147 VTYTEGKGFDPVGE
-159 GVLKKISDDGEDH
+159 LKKISDDGKDH
-172 NDVILNLQISNDY
+172 NGEIIKLQISNDY
-185 AERDVSKFVS
+185 AKDDGAKVAKFIS

-202 NTKDNSEVLQVS
+202 NTKDNSEDLQVS

-262 NSFSFCGGAATDGT
+262 NSFSFCGGATDQNVGA
-276 TGSTIGTGSGYLF
+276 GSGYLF
-289 PMLAKEK
+289 PTLAKK
-296 ELPAISGKKN
+296 KNLPAISGKKD

-336 LETTTTASTSG
+336 LVTSTGVIKDKESN
-347 AVKKTSDYT
+347 YT
-356 FDLKNVTEGLLQ
+356 FDLKNVTEGLLL

-388 IIDSFK
+388 SIDTFK

>member
-1 MKKRFYILYIMY
+1 MY

-37 PENKTM
+37 LKNKTM

-49 SVPGSENALNATRIP
+49 SVPGSENASDATR
-64 GIPDPG
+64 IPDPG
-70 TDTGEHDDWD
+70 TDTGEHDDWN
-80 RLTVIIAYTQLDM
+80 RLTIIIAYTQLDM
-93 KKTVYYD
+93 KRTVYYD
-100 TFTKDE
+100 TFTKEE
-106 FYSTNVVQHKETNSR
+106 FYSNNVVQHQHTNSR
-121 LLPDSDNDGFHEL
+121 LLPDSDNDGYHEF
-134 MMVLPTGSCRIYG
+134 MMSLPIGKCRIYG
-147 VTYTAGKGFDPE
+147 VTYTDGKGFDPVGE
-159 GVLKKISDDGEDH
+159 LNKIKDDGKDH
-172 NDVILNLQISNDY
+172 NGDIIKLQISNDY
-185 AERDVSKFVS
+185 AKDDGAKVAKFIS

-202 NTKDNSEVLQVS
+202 NTKDNSEDLQVS

-262 NSFSFCGGAATDGT
+262 NSFSFCGGATNQNVGA
-276 TGSTIGTGSGYLF
+276 GSGYLF
-289 PMLAKEK
+289 PTLAKK
-296 ELPAISGKKN
+296 KNLPAISGKKE

-336 LETTTTASTSG
+336 LVTSTGVIKDKESN
-347 AVKKTSDYT
+347 YT
-356 FDLKNVTEGLLQ
+356 FDLKNVTEGLLL

-378 VTGKEKQESV
+378 VTGKEKQESI

>member
-37 PENKTM
+37 LKSKTM

-49 SVPGSENALNATRIP
+49 SVLGSESASDATR
-64 GIPDPG
+64 IPDPG

-93 KKTVYYD
+93 KRTVYYD

-106 FYSTNVVQHKETNSR
+106 FYSNNVVQHQHTNSR
-121 LLPDSDNDGFHEL
+121 LLPDSDNDGYHEF
-134 MMVLPTGSCRIYG
+134 MMSLPIGKCRIYG
-147 VTYTAGKGFDPE
+147 VTYTDGKGFDPVGE
-159 GVLKKISDDGEDH
+159 LNKIKDDGKDH
-172 NDVILNLQISNDY
+172 NGDIIKLQISNDY
-185 AERDVSKFVS
+185 AKDDGAKVAKFIS

-202 NTKDNSEVLQVS
+202 NTKDNSEDLQVS

-262 NSFSFCGGAATDGT
+262 NSFSFCGGATDQNVGA
-276 TGSTIGTGSGYLF
+276 GSGYLF
-289 PMLAKEK
+289 PTLAKGMN
-296 ELPAISGKKN
+296 LPAISGKKD

-336 LETTTTASTSG
+336 LVTSTGVIKDKESN
-347 AVKKTSDYT
+347 YT
-356 FDLKNVTEGLLQ
+356 FDLKNVTEGLLL

-378 VTGKEKQESV
+378 VTGKEKQESI

>member
-37 PENKTM
+37 LKSKTM

-49 SVPGSENALNATRIP
+49 SVPGSESASDATR
-64 GIPDPG
+64 IPDPG

-93 KKTVYYD
+93 KRTVYYD

-106 FYSTNVVQHKETNSR
+106 FYSNNVVQHQHTNSR
-121 LLPDSDNDGFHEL
+121 LLPDSDNDGYHEF
-134 MMVLPTGSCRIYG
+134 MMSLPIGKCRIYG
-147 VTYTAGKGFDPE
+147 VTYTDGKGFDPVGE
-159 GVLKKISDDGEDH
+159 LNKIKDDGKDH
-172 NDVILNLQISNDY
+172 NGDIIKLQISNDY
-185 AERDVSKFVS
+185 AKDDGAKVAKFIS

-202 NTKDNSEVLQVS
+202 NTKDNSEDLQVS

-262 NSFSFCGGAATDGT
+262 NSFSFCGGATDQNVGA
-276 TGSTIGTGSGYLF
+276 GSGYLF
-289 PMLAKEK
+289 PTLAKE
-296 ELPAISGKKN
+296 ENLHAISGKKE

-336 LETTTTASTSG
+336 LVTSTGVIKDKESN
-347 AVKKTSDYT
+347 YT
-356 FDLKNVTEGLLQ
+356 FDLKNVTEGLLL

-378 VTGKEKQESV
+378 VTGKEKQESI

>member
-37 PENKTM
+37 LKSKTM

-49 SVPGSENALNATRIP
+49 SVPGSENASDATR
-64 GIPDPG
+64 IPDPG
-70 TDTGEHDDWD
+70 TDTGEHDDWN

-93 KKTVYYD
+93 KRTVYYD
-100 TFTKDE
+100 TFTKEE
-106 FYSTNVVQHKETNSR
+106 FYSNNVVQHQHTNSR
-121 LLPDSDNDGFHEL
+121 LLPDSDNDGYHEF
-134 MMVLPTGSCRIYG
+134 MMSLPIGKCRIYG
-147 VTYTAGKGFDPE
+147 VTYTDGKGFDPVGE
-159 GVLKKISDDGEDH
+159 LNKIKDDGKDH
-172 NDVILNLQISNDY
+172 NGDIIKLQISNDY
-185 AERDVSKFVS
+185 AKDDGAKVAKFIS

-202 NTKDNSEVLQVS
+202 NTKDNSEDLQVS

-262 NSFSFCGGAATDGT
+262 NSFSFCGGATDQNVGA
-276 TGSTIGTGSGYLF
+276 GSGYLF
-289 PMLAKEK
+289 PTLAKE
-296 ELPAISGKKN
+296 ENLHAISGKKE

-336 LETTTTASTSG
+336 LVTSTGVIKDKESN
-347 AVKKTSDYT
+347 YT
-356 FDLKNVTEGLLQ
+356 FDLKNVTEGLLL

-378 VTGKEKQESV
+378 VTGKEKQESI

>member
-37 PENKTM
+37 LKNKTM

-49 SVPGSENALNATRIP
+49 SVPGSENTSNATR
-64 GIPDPG
+64 IPDPG
-70 TDTGEHDDWD
+70 TDTGEHDDWN

-93 KKTVYYD
+93 KRTVYYD
-100 TFTKDE
+100 TFTKEE
-106 FYSTNVVQHKETNSR
+106 FYSNNVVQHQHTNSR
-121 LLPDSDNDGFHEL
+121 LLPDSDNDGYHEF
-134 MMVLPTGSCRIYG
+134 MMSLPIGKCRIYG
-147 VTYTAGKGFDPE
+147 VTYTDGKGFDPVGE
-159 GVLKKISDDGEDH
+159 LNKIKDDGKDH
-172 NDVILNLQISNDY
+172 NGDIIKLQISNDY
-185 AERDVSKFVS
+185 AKDDGAKVAKFIS

-214 LNNIEEMR
+214 LDNIEEMK

-237 IQWDAQSAYEKN
+237 IQWDAQSAYEKS

-262 NSFSFCGGAATDGT
+262 NSFSFCGGTTDQNVGA
-276 TGSTIGTGSGYLF
+276 GSGYLF
-289 PMLAKEK
+289 PTLAKEK
-296 ELPAISGKKN
+296 NLPAISGKKD

-336 LETTTTASTSG
+336 LVTSTGVIKDKESN
-347 AVKKTSDYT
+347 YT
-356 FDLKNVTEGLLQ
+356 FDLKNVTEGLLL

-378 VTGKEKQESV
+378 VTGKEKQESI